1 MLSEIKLLASVC
13 GREGVLLAFLLASLL
28 TIQCIIRWLVVWR
41 LLKIAIEKS
50 APENLHK
57 VVESGA
63 SLLRSGKTGGTGP
76 RP

>member
-13 GREGVLLAFLLASLL
+13 GREGMSFAFLLASLL
-28 TIQCIIRWLVVWR
+28 TIQCIIRWLVAWR

-50 APENLHK
+50 TPENVHK

-63 SLLRSGKTGGTGP
+63 SLLRSGVSGRGGGY
-76 RP
+76 R